1 MTVSSD
7 HRGTAESPLERL
19 ARRGWLW
26 LLGLG
31 VISVVI
37 GIVVLVWPSQTL
49 RVVGVL
55 FGIYLLISGVI
66 EIVLAFAPGL
76 RGGARFISVLTGGLS
91 ILLGLICFRGALE
104 SILLLALWIG
114 FSWLIIGITR
124 AVAAG
129 SSPYVPHRGWQIF
142 GGILLAIGGIVIIM
156 APLDSIFAL
165 AVLAGIW
172 LIVIGVWQV
181 VEAFMT
187 RRHADQLLGV
197 PG

>member
-1 MTVSSD
+1 
-7 HRGTAESPLERL
+7 
-19 ARRGWLW
+19 
-26 LLGLG
+26 
-31 VISVVI
+31 
-37 GIVVLVWPSQTL
+37 
-49 RVVGVL
+49 
-55 FGIYLLISGVI
+55 
-66 EIVLAFAPGL
+66 
-76 RGGARFISVLTGGLS
+76 
-91 ILLGLICFRGALE
+91 
-104 SILLLALWIG
+104 
-114 FSWLIIGITR
+114 
-124 AVAAG
+124 VAAG

>member
-1 MTVSSD
+1 V
-7 HRGTAESPLERL
+7 
-19 ARRGWLW
+19 W

-31 VISVVI
+31 VTSVVI

-66 EIVLAFAPGL
+66 EIMLAFAPGL
-76 RGGARFISVLTGGLS
+76 RGGARFLSALTGGLS

-124 AVAAG
+124 CGGRRV
-129 SSPYVPHRGWQIF
+129 VPVRAPPRLADLRWHPPRDRRHRDHHG
-142 GGILLAIGGIVIIM
+142 
-156 APLDSIFAL
+156 PLDSIFVL
-165 AVLAGIW
+165 VLLAGIW
-172 LIVIGVWQV
+172 LIAIGVW
-181 VEAFMT
+181 AD
-187 RRHADQLLGV
+187 RRSVYDPQARGPAARRPWATVYRGLDTVGLPRRPACGR
-197 PG
+197 